1 MIAGAMAELQGG
13 TAQPDD
19 RHDVIVQHVT
29 PAAQPGTIIDR
40 WMVLAGEEKRAEL
53 DDARRALVYANLLA
67 HLRQGR
73 VWIRHGDADIQPVDS
88 NSIRGCSCC

>member
-29 PAAQPGTIIDR
+29 PAEQPGTIIDR
-40 WMVLAGEEKRAEL
+40 WMVLAGEEKR
-53 DDARRALVYANLLA
+53 V
-67 HLRQGR
+67 
-73 VWIRHGDADIQPVDS
+73 S
-88 NSIRGCSCC
+88 TS